1 MSLKVTLSETARS
14 FEVLIGYNII
24 GRVTSYFEKGE
35 DNTQAYHAELCREND
50 DDANADALDSSNF
63 KHVGWYSSLKEAGS
77 AVVDHDHG
85 EHKID
90 AVTEKVV

>member
-35 DNTQAYHAELCREND
+35 DNKEAYHAQVVND
-50 DDANADALDSSNF
+50 DKEKDEDF
-63 KHVGWYSSLKEAGS
+63 QHVGWHPKFTDAIS
-77 AVVDHDHG
+77 AVVEYAHG
-85 EHKID
+85 PGKID
-90 AVTEKVV
+90 KITDRLV